1 LNSGEKLFG
10 RLLNRQSPP
19 PQVAPDTLSVPSVG
33 LQVHLD
39 GEGRVL
45 HLTGPLRHTL
55 APQPLSTQAPPLLDY
70 LMPHSSLVIEG
81 IPADW
86 QGQILDLDF
95 HSVSGHPLHLR
106 GWVLPL
112 ADNWLL
118 QLLDISDVL
127 VERRQSCRREQ
138 NQLLA
143 ARISEQL
150 RLCSLTRLPD
160 VLQEQLQVLAQRF
173 HIPCIAVALLD
184 EQEQG
189 WQIHQYYAAFDAPML
204 WQNGQRLG
212 SGLDSVCKK
221 SSGMP
226 KDLRCPI
233 TMLTAW
239 PPGYSAVFTR
249 RSSGRP
255 N

>member
-1 LNSGEKLFG
+1 MNSGEKLFG

-55 APQPLSTQAPPLLDY
+55 APQPLSTQAAPLLDY

-106 GWVLPL
+106 GWVQPL
-112 ADNWLL
+112 GNGWLL
-118 QLLDISDVL
+118 QLMDIADL
-127 VERRQSCRREQ
+127 LLERQQSRQREACH
-138 NQLLA
+138 LLA
-143 ARISEQL
+143 EQISKQL
-150 RLCSLTRLPD
+150 RSCSLGRLPML
-160 VLQEQLQVLAQRF
+160 VSEQLQVIAQRWQ
-173 HIPCIAVALLD
+173 IPCLALALLD
-184 EQEQG
+184 EQEG
-189 WQIHQYYAAFDAPML
+189 ADALMVKPASDV
-204 WQNGQRLG
+204 NAR
-212 SGLDSVCKK
+212 
-221 SSGMP
+221 
-226 KDLRCPI
+226 
-233 TMLTAW
+233 
-239 PPGYSAVFTR
+239 
-249 RSSGRP
+249 
-255 N
+255 